1 MKQEKMDQP
10 IIYSS
15 DELIRASK
23 WKVTPTEVENGD
35 PASFQNSVNESQNSL
50 DHKGNHLDLMI
61 GIAEK
66 IGEKCLR
73 MGDELIIRPAVGR
86 TKVLSINRTKY
97 IFRVSKRYQQIEILE
112 NIYINLPSVDGLE
125 SEFEM
130 RWIPTK
136 GDLGIFIF
144 KAKDA
149 CPFKLNQ
156 FFVHESYLEVG
167 QMLTLGH
174 NQVEFKWKL
183 NKESKNLEG
192 DGHQEFL
199 LDEKESESNF
209 ILQSFYNEKLLDKN
223 LAKSDLSI
231 LLIGETGTGKSTLA
245 RHYHDMGQRRGK
257 FVQLN
262 LASFS
267 EGILESELFGHI
279 RGAFTGAMS
288 EKIGA
293 LEEADGGTLFLDEI
307 DSVSKSIQTK
317 LLLFL
322 DSMEIRPVGSNLC
335 KKVNTRIIFASGK
348 NLLEEVKEKRMRK
361 DFYFRIS
368 SSSIIHLPQLEGNGP
383 KIEELVN
390 YFSRRKNVLVDQ
402 KLITIYKNL
411 KWPGNYRQLLG
422 HLRKKVVLSGNAN
435 YLTYCSEDEKLIAGN
450 EKFEALKIEKAQ
462 PRDVLGMEHF
472 AESWPTLES
481 SKILYAKKAFEHFD
495 RSIQH
500 TCDVLK
506 ITPKTL
512 MKFLNRLELGH

>member
-1 MKQEKMDQP
+1 MKQDNIDQP

-23 WKVTPTEVENGD
+23 WKVHPTNDENEDSSGMRYPD
-35 PASFQNSVNESQNSL
+35 GERDISFDAKVMQQE
-50 DHKGNHLDLMI
+50 LMI
-61 GIAEK
+61 SIGER

-73 MGDELIIRPAVGR
+73 MGDEIVIKPAIGR
-86 TKVLSINRTKY
+86 TKVLTINRTKY
-97 IFRVSKRYQQIEILE
+97 IFRVSKKYQQVEIFE
-112 NIYINLPSVDGLE
+112 NIYINLPSVDGQEL
-125 SEFEM
+125 EFEM

-136 GDLGIFIF
+136 EDLGLFLF
-144 KAKDA
+144 KAKNLG
-149 CPFKLNQ
+149 PFKLNQ
-156 FFVHESYLEVG
+156 FYVSESYLEVG
-167 QMLTLGH
+167 QLLTLGH

-183 NKESKNLEG
+183 NNSDVTGN
-192 DGHQEFL
+192 QEFL

-245 RHYHDMGQRRGK
+245 KHYHEMGQRRGK

-279 RGAFTGAMS
+279 KGAFTGAMA

-368 SSSIIHLPQLEGNGP
+368 SSSIIHLPQLVENGV

-390 YFSRRKNVLVDQ
+390 YYSRRRNILIDP
-402 KLITIYKNL
+402 KLLSIYKSL

-422 HLRKKVVLSGNAN
+422 HLKKKVVLTAN
-435 YLTYCSEDEKLIAGN
+435 SNYISYCGEDEKLIAGN
-450 EKFEALKIEKAQ
+450 EKFDAFKIEKAQ
-462 PRDVLGMEHF
+462 SRDILGKGHF
-472 AESWPTLES
+472 DESWPTLES
-481 SKILYAKKAFEHFD
+481 CKILYAKKAFEHFD

-512 MKFLNRLELGH
+512 IKFLNRLELAN